1 MTNPIN
7 PAGAL
12 TFSTMGARE
21 LEQLATIHTEGVTVV
36 CGFPAA
42 GKTTATGVLS
52 RLLNAVVLDK
62 DKFAPRLEESVM
74 AELTGNPYDR
84 DSDLYRRIVSPHL
97 YHALIQ
103 QAFTIA
109 EHCPVVIDAPFLGY
123 ITNAARQGVRLADY
137 IRSTTDTADIPVRT
151 VWVSTDT
158 DRIRDRMTQ
167 RSAERDEPKLSDW
180 TSYRDSVLHS
190 GLAEAGPAV
199 TDHVIVN

>member
-12 TFSTMGARE
+12 AFSTIGARE
-21 LEQLATIHTEGVTVV
+21 LEQLATIHTDGVTVV

-42 GKTTATGVLS
+42 GKSTATGVLS

-62 DKFAPRLEESVM
+62 DRFAPRLEESVM

-84 DSDLYRRIVSPHL
+84 DSDLYRRLVSPHL
-97 YHALIQ
+97 YHALVQ

-109 EHCPVVIDAPFLGY
+109 EQCPVVIDAPFLGY
-123 ITNAARQGVRLADY
+123 INTAAQQGIRLADY
-137 IRSTTDTADIPVRT
+137 VRSITETVGIPIRT
-151 VWVSTDT
+151 VWVSTDA
-158 DRIRDRMTQ
+158 DRLRDRMQQ
-167 RSAERDEPKLSDW
+167 RGAERDEPKLSDW
-180 TSYRDSVLHS
+180 TSYRDSVLRS

>member
-1 MTNPIN
+1 M
-7 PAGAL
+7 
-12 TFSTMGARE
+12 
-21 LEQLATIHTEGVTVV
+21 EQLASIHTDGVTVV

-42 GKTTATGVLS
+42 GKSTATGVLA

-97 YHALIQ
+97 YQALVQ
-103 QAFTIA
+103 QAITIA
-109 EHCPVVIDAPFLGY
+109 EQCPVVVDAPFLGY
-123 ITNAARQGVRLADY
+123 INTATQQGIRLADY
-137 IRSTTDTADIPVRT
+137 LRSLTDTADIPIRT

-158 DRIRDRMTQ
+158 DRIRDRMKQ
-167 RSAERDEPKLSDW
+167 RGAERDEPKLADW
-180 TSYRDSVLHS
+180 NSYRDSVLHS